1 MESDLRY
8 WIALFACFV
17 FSALFSSTE
26 TALISVPESYV
37 KKLIEESRGKAY
49 AYRLW
54 LERPNAV
61 LTAIVIGNN
70 LVNTL
75 AAVIATVYA
84 QKIFDEFVIGIATG
98 VMTIALIIFGEI
110 APKTYGRHNARA
122 LLPWLIHIIYPVYFL
137 LFPAVWVVS
146 HAAVFLVRAFGGRTS
161 REGPLATEDDIA
173 YLIRLSH
180 QEGVF
185 KKEQGKMLESVISF
199 RETSA
204 REIMVP
210 RTDLCTLELDAD
222 YEKIMDQIAQHGYTR
237 WPVFEDDIDHIV
249 GVLYVKDLLN
259 FKVSEANPFVLKD
272 HIRKAIFIPDSMKV
286 DLVLKEMQRQK
297 VHLTVVVD
305 EYGGTAGIVTMEDIL
320 EEIVGEI
327 RDEYD
332 KEEEE
337 ETVKKLGVEHFLVDG
352 RTSISDLQKQTEIEL
367 PTDESYDSVGGFLVS
382 LMGKIPNRDS
392 SLVYGP
398 WLFVVREVEEK
409 RILKVE
415 ITLNSSEQTDIIEG
429 QEETYR
435 SLG

>member
-1 MESDLRY
+1 MGSDLY
-8 WIALFACFV
+8 YLLSLLACLLFSAV
-17 FSALFSSTE
+17 FSSAE
-26 TALISVPESYV
+26 TALISVSESFIR
-37 KKLIEESRGKAY
+37 KIIEESRGKAR

-84 QKIFDEFVIGIATG
+84 QKLFDDFVIGIATG
-98 VMTIALIIFGEI
+98 MVTIVLIIFGEI

-122 LLPWLIHIIYPVYFL
+122 LVPILIHVIYPVYFL

-146 HAAVFLVRAFGGRTS
+146 HVAIFLVHLFGGHTK

-173 YLIRLSH
+173 YLIRMSH

-185 KKEQGKMLESVISF
+185 KKEQGAMLESVIGF
-199 RETSA
+199 RETMV

-210 RTDLCTLELDAD
+210 RTELSSLERDST
-222 YEKIMDQIAQHGYTR
+222 YEEVMDQIAQHGFTR
-237 WPVFEDDIDHIV
+237 WPVYEDDIDNIV

-259 FKVSEANPFVLKD
+259 FLPKEQTPFVLND
-272 HIRKAIFIPDSMKV
+272 HLRKVIFIPDSMKV
-286 DLVLKEMQRQK
+286 DAVLKEMQKQK
-297 VHLTVVVD
+297 VHMMVVVD

-337 ETVKKLGVEHFLVDG
+337 ETVQVLGPNHFIVDG
-352 RTSISDLQKQTEIEL
+352 RCSISDLQKKTDIVL

-382 LMGKIPNRDS
+382 LMGKIPDNNS
-392 SLVYGP
+392 SLIYEGRI
-398 WLFVVREVEEK
+398 FIIREVEEK
-409 RILKVE
+409 RVVKVE
-415 ITLNSSEQTDIIEG
+415 IKPHHEERVITDDH
-429 QEETYR
+429 
-435 SLG
+435 LGA